1 MLLQQVCPGK
11 TGASLQSIHSVSYES
26 RRYVLYAATDSVV
39 ICDASFKPVQILF
52 LQGDSKEELNQVVS
66 AVVMSEFDGKIA
78 VTTNHHVLIYA
89 PSSEPA
95 AGEQIKSWML
105 SATLECEHLTS
116 LAWRND
122 GRLLTGSNSL
132 TLWGYESGSWSRL
145 WEKRQG
151 AGVDLIQFT
160 PDGKLFASMSKNDR
174 LVKVWYQQQE
184 SSTDFGFFYLSHPRA
199 VSNFSW
205 RKEKTNSASQ
215 QSHINVL
222 FTMAR
227 DGICRIW
234 SPLILLQPESMSICA
249 IIDPN
254 QWLVSQQQQSSHHQ
268 YPIHALDGMEF
279 AMAVE
284 YAASKNVDRNN
295 DVNSIRIRKLKERVR
310 DTSDLFFQIQGD
322 GSMIIWGIQSVT
334 PLESSFFMR
343 NIIAYHDTTVARCRG
358 SQADVVIVGQSH
370 EGRVSC
376 FSVNLMELFDSAN
389 TLAGLSLRQS
399 WTGQQSRIKAIVKD
413 HRQLCFT
420 SLGDL
425 GDISLWKLKTP
436 RFGHRVAAGL
446 VEVGS
451 LPIGARNVQLVTPSW
466 EGGSFMVYDGQKISL
481 YTADSNAQCSRTLDL
496 PDYDSNFPLTLLD
509 SFEIP
514 HLVTVEGNTGK
525 TTDVAWRRF
534 ILGFSPKNNTVFT
547 WQRDESNRGAPILF
561 SKESLPPFETTH
573 AVTVESF
580 AGTLPKSLHSTHVN
594 VFATYSQS
602 QANISYWECGHDF
615 HAHRGE
621 PIWQRAERIPTRP
634 NLKFFQCGA
643 NGKLALVYEH
653 KNGTCD
659 LEIWGSVGGRATGRL
674 EKRFSHLD
682 RIYDV
687 DWMVTADARHNLAVA
702 FRSKVSMYSPQRTEI
717 VTSPPIWMRFLD
729 VNIPS
734 FINHPISA
742 IAWLDMGTLSVG
754 AGGTMLL
761 YSKWLSEDYTTIAP
775 GFEYVGAQ
783 PTLHHGLSSM
793 HGPLVDYHPNLLIE
807 FMMWGKFEV
816 VRKILFNLYHYMS
829 YVNESNDTSTGP
841 LPIPLEVILKT
852 DVQGA
857 NSNKAHHKDL
867 FMSDDDFK
875 GNDENK
881 FLNDSTS
888 QEMIEFLTRVPLVGL
903 SKGAQLQLTAFIE
916 GFAKIKQME
925 VIARNQYMNKEEK
938 DPVACTLFYIALRK
952 KKLLHGLWRTSHGHA
967 EQGKMVTF
975 LANDFEL
982 DRWKT
987 AALKNAFALLGK
999 QRFAYAAAFFLLGDK
1014 LQDAVNVCVKQLN
1027 DFQLAIALCRVYES
1041 EERGPVLTQLLKD
1054 IANTTT
1060 DPWLLSLLHSNLDQ
1074 PSKAIQVTLVGDRN
1088 ESLALKHEPESSRD
1102 PSLLILYRHLL
1113 NHSLVGSVF
1122 DGDEEFS
1129 AVVRAAE
1136 SYEHYGCPLLSLVI
1150 LKHWGYVVPVD
1161 QPPNDATSGTLNPNN
1176 EVHNGKPTSSTNGSA
1191 MSFMGGF
1198 KSVSTSSNMESGMLD
1213 FDNFNKT
1220 QKAVPV
1226 KESSG
1231 MSLMESFS
1239 SGTPNGDSGLLNFD
1253 NFGAKKTTT
1262 SINANSQSP
1271 KPTGM
1276 SLMGGFKTLEINN
1289 DMDSGTFDFDS
1300 FSKPKKMPE
1309 TSRAN
1314 SGTLQATAKSPGMSM
1329 SLLGGYKTVSS
1340 SDCFDNGMLDFDSF
1354 GSMGQK
1360 TTPTPSAKPVARDIF
1375 ATFGAPTEYRFG
1387 ATADDVDERAGSD
1400 SSDDLTMNDDKVRGT
1415 EELLNDY
1422 ITTLVVQ
1429 LLTPMASAL
1438 RTVSLKP
1445 ELLVTPVFKGYVE
1458 NIKFGWDKL
1467 SEHANVSSV
1476 VMEQA
1481 LISKCIEIDTLPVCF
1496 HWLNTTMSTG
1506 SPLSAIV
1513 SHYSESCY
1521 SMVGIVLTE
1530 RLTGSVLESSSEWF
1544 NLAKNVVK
1552 QEQALPRWEQ
1562 MVLASYIMLVAMALQ
1577 EQDYVTLSGMLFQW
1591 RRFSGFVV
1599 GDRGGAVKV
1608 IAEVLGGNLYS
1619 PLDAQAV
1626 HYDTKVDVDEK
1637 SAKECLQDP
1646 LLSAATTN
1654 ALVMS
1659 LEGLLREHGHRMSDE
1674 TRKFVT
1680 SSFLDRLSRSGIEQ
1694 EKKVLQKLKDTP
1706 PQDHLRG
1713 YLNSWQ
1719 KKYWV
1724 ILSGLES
1731 GGHLLPLVADF
1742 LESRRAGYN
1751 SPPAPVED
1759 TSLLY
1764 KTRSVIT
1771 SFSFN
1776 PVEKRIVA
1784 VCSRSDII
1792 EVDISKAL
1800 DFQKNMNPHD
1810 AEHSDMDS
1818 EMDLEEEEDDDH
1830 DFLDAEGNVI
1840 DRSANT
1846 SKTPSVAPTEN
1857 SEEISRGSQV
1867 SLQTVFKN
1875 IFTAK
1880 AKLSS
1885 LDGNHVHHPH
1895 GMGASDPALRRSQ
1908 SYGLAPSASLAGS
1921 KPTEVDNIVVRTDV
1935 VATCSENHPSFPLY
1949 LTGHNP
1955 TLGYPCVTLWQFGQ
1969 SKDLN
1974 NYTGTNNKITKV
1986 HFDPFGQKF
1995 GATDV
2000 KGDLHLWR
2008 FDSNTLGSKPFL
2020 SLNCHDK
2027 IARDFAFL
2035 GSSSV
2040 LATTGSSGD
2049 GKSLAIWDVLL
2060 PKHKAQVQSY
2070 KVHDRGGYSLAFS
2083 KTRQLLVSGGRDG
2096 EICIFDV
2103 RQPKLLH
2110 TMQAHEMHVRSL
2122 YIDEAGRT
2130 LCSGA
2135 GEGDMKVW
2143 NLETFEQLF
2152 SFENLQARNRFQI
2165 QTFDRIPVGAM
2176 VKAYGVAQI
2185 VATDDYYFTCGP
2197 TGFGNQTTS
2206 SIRTMHSILWKSSKQ
2221 FKSLAARTPAM
2232 ASILHNA
2239 PFAKT
2244 FRSIPPPTTTP
2255 CSMLSSLSM
2264 SFNSVIKKSASDES
2278 VDTDPQ
2284 LTHTDPKTGKA
2295 SMVSV
2300 TDKPPTNRT
2309 ALAVSSIWLPP
2320 VAFDLLKRNAH
2331 KKGDVLT
2338 VAQIAGIQAAK
2349 HTSNLIPLCHPLLL
2363 THISVDLKLVE
2374 DVEGEEGKDNNTQCD
2389 APKVRGG
2396 RVDIESRVACSGNT
2410 GVEMEALTGA
2420 TFAALTVFDMCKAV
2434 GKDMVIGEIKV
2445 MEKTGGKSGVYK
2457 HLQSGADRKSR
2468 GI

>member
-11 TGASLQSIHSVSYES
+11 TCASLQSIHSVSYES

-39 ICDASFKPVQILF
+39 ICDASFKPIQILF
-52 LQGDSKEELNQVVS
+52 LQGDSQEEQNQVVS
-66 AVVMSEFDGKIA
+66 AVVMSEYDGKIA

-89 PSSEPA
+89 PSKIPA
-95 AGEQIKSWML
+95 SG
-105 SATLECEHLTS
+105 H
-116 LAWRND
+116 
-122 GRLLTGSNSL
+122 LLTGSDHL
-132 TLWGYESGSWSRL
+132 TLWCQTGTWTKL

-160 PDGKLFASMSKNDR
+160 PDGKLFASMAKNDR
-174 LVKVWYQQQE
+174 LVKVWYQQE
-184 SSTDFGFFYLSHPRA
+184 DPSTDFGFFYLPHPRA

-205 RKEKTNSASQ
+205 RKEKTNSASRD
-215 QSHINVL
+215 SHINVL

-234 SPLILLQPESMSICA
+234 SPLMLLQPESMSICA

-254 QWLVSQQQQSSHHQ
+254 QWLVSQQQSSNTQ

-284 YAASKNVDRNN
+284 YAASKTVDKNN
-295 DVNSIRIRKLKERVR
+295 DANSIRIRKLKELVR

-322 GSMIIWGIQSVT
+322 GSMIIWGIQNLGQVPQRLPRVLLVLRISQSVT

-343 NIIAYHDTTVARCRG
+343 NIIAYHDTTLARSRG
-358 SQADVVIVGQSH
+358 SPADVVIVGQSH

-376 FSVNLMELFDSAN
+376 FSVNMMELFDSGN

-399 WTGQQSRIKAIVKD
+399 WTGQQSRIKDIVKD

-425 GDISLWKLKTP
+425 GDVSLWKLKTP

-446 VEVGS
+446 VEIGS
-451 LPIGARNVQLVTPSW
+451 LPIGTRNVQLVTPSW
-466 EGGSFMVYDGQKISL
+466 EGGSFMIYDGQHITL
-481 YTADSNAQCSRTLDL
+481 YTANHDAQCSRTLDL
-496 PDYDSNFPLTLLD
+496 PDYDPNFPLTLLD

-514 HLVTVEGNTGK
+514 YLITVDGTAGK

-534 ILGFSPKNNTVFT
+534 ILGFSPKDNTVFT
-547 WQRDESNRGAPILF
+547 WKRDGSKGGVPILF
-561 SKESLPPFETTH
+561 SKENLPPFETTH

-594 VFATYSQS
+594 VFATYSKA

-615 HAHRGE
+615 HNHPGE
-621 PIWQRAERIPTRP
+621 GIWQRAERIPTKD

-643 NGKLALVYEH
+643 NGKLALVYE
-653 KNGTCD
+653 NADGTCD
-659 LEIWGSVGGRATGRL
+659 LEIWGSVGGRATARMETRMGRL
-674 EKRFSHLD
+674 D
-682 RIYDV
+682 QIYAL

-702 FRSKVSMYSPQRTEI
+702 FRSRVSMYSPQRTDT
-717 VTSPPIWMRFLD
+717 VTSPPIWMRFFD
-729 VNIPS
+729 INIPS

-761 YSKWLSEDYTTIAP
+761 YSKWLSEDYTTLVP
-775 GFEYVGAQ
+775 GFEGVASE
-783 PTLHHGLSSM
+783 PTLHHALSSM

-829 YVNESNDTSTGP
+829 YVNESNDASTGP

-852 DVQGA
+852 DVQGT
-857 NSNKAHHKDL
+857 KADKADHNDL
-867 FMSDDDFK
+867 FMSDNDFK
-875 GNDENK
+875 SSDENM
-881 FLNDSTS
+881 FLNDTTS
-888 QEMIEFLTRVPLVGL
+888 KEMIEFLTRVPLVGL
-903 SKGAQLQLTAFIE
+903 SKNYQLQLTAFIE
-916 GFAKIKQME
+916 GFAKDLLLDFCSASLKNPMTWSEAKSLGIFLWMRKKETMLKQME
-925 VIARNQYMNKEEK
+925 IIARNQYMSKDEK

-975 LANDFEL
+975 LANDFDL
-982 DRWKT
+982 DRWRT

-999 QRFAYAAAFFLLGDK
+999 QRFAYAAAFFLLGNK
-1014 LQDAVNVCVKQLN
+1014 LQDAVNVCVKHLN
-1027 DFQLAIALCRVYES
+1027 DFQLAIALCR
-1041 EERGPVLTQLLKD
+1041 
-1054 IANTTT
+1054 A
-1060 DPWLLSLLHSNLDQ
+1060 
-1074 PSKAIQVTLVGDRN
+1074 GDSTETSSRQ
-1088 ESLALKHEPESSRD
+1088 ECESSRD

-1113 NHSLVGSVF
+1113 KHSLATSVYE
-1122 DGDEEFS
+1122 GDEEFS

-1150 LKHWGYVVPVD
+1150 LKHWGYVMPVD
-1161 QPPNDATSGTLNPNN
+1161 QPPKKSPEKLKEAS
-1176 EVHNGKPTSSTNGSA
+1176 KSTNGSGIQA
-1191 MSFMGGF
+1191 PPSSNSMSFMGGFKNSTSSSNLDSGMLDFDNFGQTKKVEPVKEPSGMSFMGGF
-1198 KSVSTSSNMESGMLD
+1198 KSAMSSAAPTSDSGLLDFDNFGIKKSETSNTNGEPSKTMGTSLIGGFKSVDSNGNTDSGMLD
-1213 FDNFNKT
+1213 FDSLSQPKKVSDTSFANGGTLPATKS
-1220 QKAVPV
+1220 P
-1226 KESSG
+1226 G
-1231 MSLMESFS
+1231 M
-1239 SGTPNGDSGLLNFD
+1239 
-1253 NFGAKKTTT
+1253 
-1262 SINANSQSP
+1262 
-1271 KPTGM
+1271 GM
-1276 SLMGGFKTLEINN
+1276 SLMGGFKT
-1289 DMDSGTFDFDS
+1289 
-1300 FSKPKKMPE
+1300 
-1309 TSRAN
+1309 
-1314 SGTLQATAKSPGMSM
+1314 
-1329 SLLGGYKTVSS
+1329 VSS
-1340 SDCFDNGMLDFDSF
+1340 SSNIDSGMLAFDSF

-1360 TTPTPSAKPVARDIF
+1360 PKAAPTKPPARDIF
-1375 ATFGAPTEYRFG
+1375 SDFGPP
-1387 ATADDVDERAGSD
+1387 ADDGLGTYSKTTGSDGSD
-1400 SSDDLTMNDDKVRGT
+1400 SSDDLTINDDKVRGT

-1458 NIKFGWDKL
+1458 NIKYGWDKL

-1530 RLTGSVLESSSEWF
+1530 RLTGCMKSHIKEYARSVLESSSEWF
-1544 NLAKNVVK
+1544 NLTKTVITA
-1552 QEQALPRWEQ
+1552 ELALPRWEQ
-1562 MVLASYIMLVAMALQ
+1562 MVLASYIMLVAMALL
-1577 EQDYVTLSGMLFQW
+1577 EQDYVVLSGMLFQW

-1626 HYDTKVDVDEK
+1626 SSDTRNDVDEK
-1637 SAKECLQDP
+1637 SARVTLQEA
-1646 LLSAATTN
+1646 LLNAATTN
-1654 ALVMS
+1654 AIVMS
-1659 LEGLLREHGHRMSDE
+1659 LEDE
-1674 TRKFVT
+1674 TRKFIT
-1680 SSFLDRLSRSGIEQ
+1680 SSFLDRLTRSGIEQ
-1694 EKKVLQKLKDTP
+1694 EKKVLQSLKEAP

-1731 GGHLLPLVADF
+1731 GGHLLPMVANF
-1742 LESRRAGYN
+1742 LESRRSGHD
-1751 SPPAPVED
+1751 SPPTPTED

-1776 PVEKRIVA
+1776 P
-1784 VCSRSDII
+1784 
-1792 EVDISKAL
+1792 
-1800 DFQKNMNPHD
+1800 NMSSHD
-1810 AEHSDMDS
+1810 TENSDMDS
-1818 EMDLEEEEDDDH
+1818 EMELEEEDDDQ
-1830 DFLDAEGNVI
+1830 DFLDAAGNVI
-1840 DRSANT
+1840 DRSAST

-1857 SEEISRGSQV
+1857 SEESISRAGSQV

-1875 IFTAK
+1875 LFNAK
-1880 AKLSS
+1880 AKQASM
-1885 LDGNHVHHPH
+1885 DGSHTGNYHHVSQSV
-1895 GMGASDPALRRSQ
+1895 GAADPAFRRSQ
-1908 SYGLAPSASLAGS
+1908 SVLSASSGASAAGAKS
-1921 KPTEVDNIVVRTDV
+1921 TEVDNIVVRTDV
-1935 VATCSENHPSFPLY
+1935 VATCSESHPSFPLY

-1969 SKDLN
+1969 PKELN
-1974 NYTGTNNKITKV
+1974 NYTGTNTKVTKV

-1995 GATDV
+1995 GATDA

-2008 FDSNTLGSKPFL
+2008 FDSNTIGSKPFL
-2020 SLNCHDK
+2020 SLTCHDK

-2049 GKSLAIWDVLL
+2049 GKNLAIWDALL
-2060 PKHKAQVQSY
+2060 PKHKAQTQSY
-2070 KVHDRGGYSLAFS
+2070 KVHDRGGGYSLAFS
-2083 KTRQLLVSGGRDG
+2083 KKHQLLVSGGRNG
-2096 EICIFDV
+2096 EICIFDI

-2110 TMQAHEMHVRSL
+2110 TIQAHEMHVRSL
-2122 YIDEAGRT
+2122 YIDEVGRT
-2130 LCSGA
+2130 LCSGS
-2135 GEGDMKVW
+2135 GEGDMKAW
-2143 NLETFEQLF
+2143 NLETFEQLS

-2165 QTFDRIPVGAM
+2165 QTFDRIPV
-2176 VKAYGVAQI
+2176 KAYGVAQI
-2185 VATDDYYFTCGP
+2185 VATDDYYYTCGP
-2197 TGFGNQTTS
+2197 TGFL
-2206 SIRTMHSILWKSSKQ
+2206 R
-2221 FKSLAARTPAM
+2221 
-2232 ASILHNA
+2232 
-2239 PFAKT
+2239 AK
-2244 FRSIPPPTTTP
+2244 
-2255 CSMLSSLSM
+2255 
-2264 SFNSVIKKSASDES
+2264 
-2278 VDTDPQ
+2278 
-2284 LTHTDPKTGKA
+2284 
-2295 SMVSV
+2295 
-2300 TDKPPTNRT
+2300 
-2309 ALAVSSIWLPP
+2309 
-2320 VAFDLLKRNAH
+2320 
-2331 KKGDVLT
+2331 
-2338 VAQIAGIQAAK
+2338 
-2349 HTSNLIPLCHPLLL
+2349 
-2363 THISVDLKLVE
+2363 
-2374 DVEGEEGKDNNTQCD
+2374 
-2389 APKVRGG
+2389 
-2396 RVDIESRVACSGNT
+2396 
-2410 GVEMEALTGA
+2410 
-2420 TFAALTVFDMCKAV
+2420 
-2434 GKDMVIGEIKV
+2434 
-2445 MEKTGGKSGVYK
+2445 
-2457 HLQSGADRKSR
+2457 RK
-2468 GI
+2468 

>member
-11 TGASLQSIHSVSYES
+11 TCASLQSIHSVSYES

-39 ICDASFKPVQILF
+39 ICDASFKPIQILF
-52 LQGDSKEELNQVVS
+52 LQGDSKEEQNQVVS
-66 AVVMSEFDGKIA
+66 AVVMSEYDGKIA

-89 PSSEPA
+89 PSKTPSS
-95 AGEQIKSWML
+95 GEKIRSWVL
-105 SATLECEHLTS
+105 SATLECKHVTS

-122 GRLLTGSNSL
+122 GHLLTGSDHL
-132 TLWGYESGSWSRL
+132 TLWCQSGMWTKL

-160 PDGKLFASMSKNDR
+160 PDGMLFASMAKNDR
-174 LVKVWYQQQE
+174 LVKVWYQQE
-184 SSTDFGFFYLSHPRA
+184 DSTTDFGFFYLPHPRA

-205 RKEKTNSASQ
+205 RKEKTNSASRE
-215 QSHINVL
+215 SHINVL

-234 SPLILLQPESMSICA
+234 SPLMLLQPESMSICA

-254 QWLVSQQQQSSHHQ
+254 QWLVSQQQSSNTQ

-284 YAASKNVDRNN
+284 YAASKTIDKNN
-295 DVNSIRIRKLKERVR
+295 DANSIRLRKLKELVR

-322 GSMIIWGIQSVT
+322 GSMIIWGIQNLGQDPQRLPRVLLVLRISQSVT

-343 NIIAYHDTTVARCRG
+343 NIIAYHDTTLARSRG
-358 SQADVVIVGQSH
+358 SPADVVIVGQSQ

-376 FSVNLMELFDSAN
+376 FSVNMMELFDSGN

-399 WTGQQSRIKAIVKD
+399 WTGQQSRIKDIVKD

-425 GDISLWKLKTP
+425 GDVSLWKLKTP

-446 VEVGS
+446 VEIGS

-466 EGGSFMVYDGQKISL
+466 EGGSFMVYDGQQITL
-481 YTADSNAQCSRTLDL
+481 YTADHDAQCSRTLDL
-496 PDYDSNFPLTLLD
+496 PDYDPNFPLTLLD

-514 HLVTVEGNTGK
+514 YLITVDGTAGK

-547 WQRDESNRGAPILF
+547 WQRDESKGGAPILF
-561 SKESLPPFETTH
+561 SKENLPPFETTH

-594 VFATYSQS
+594 VFATYSKA

-615 HAHRGE
+615 HNHHGE
-621 PIWQRAERIPTRP
+621 RIWQRAERIPTKE

-643 NGKLALVYEH
+643 NGKLALVYE
-653 KNGTCD
+653 NADDTCD
-659 LEIWGSVGGRATGRL
+659 LEIWGSVGGRATARMEGRMGRL
-674 EKRFSHLD
+674 D
-682 RIYDV
+682 QIYAL

-702 FRSKVSMYSPQRTEI
+702 FRSKVSMYSPQRTDT
-717 VTSPPIWMRFLD
+717 VTSPPIWMRFFD
-729 VNIPS
+729 INIPS
-734 FINHPISA
+734 FIDHPISA

-761 YSKWLSEDYTTIAP
+761 YSKWLSEDYTTLAP
-775 GFEYVGAQ
+775 GFESVASE
-783 PTLHHGLSSM
+783 PTIHHALSSM

-852 DVQGA
+852 DVQGT
-857 NSNKAHHKDL
+857 KADKADHNDL
-867 FMSDDDFK
+867 FMSDNDFK
-875 GNDENK
+875 SSDENK
-881 FLNDSTS
+881 FLNDTTS
-888 QEMIEFLTRVPLVGL
+888 KEMIEFLTRVPLVGL
-903 SKGAQLQLTAFIE
+903 SKNAQLLLTAFIE
-916 GFAKIKQME
+916 GFAMDLLLDFCSTSLKNPMTWSEAKSLGIFLWMRKKETMVKQME
-925 VIARNQYMNKEEK
+925 IIARNQYMSKDEK

-975 LANDFEL
+975 LANDFDL

-999 QRFAYAAAFFLLGDK
+999 QRFAYAAAFFLLGNK
-1014 LQDAVNVCVKQLN
+1014 LQDAVNVCVKHLN
-1027 DFQLAIALCRVYES
+1027 DFQLAIALCRVYEL
-1041 EERGPVLTQLLKD
+1041 EERGPVMTQLLQD
-1054 IANTTT
+1054 LVQTTT
-1060 DPWLLSLLHSNLDQ
+1060 DPWLLSLFHSILGQ
-1074 PSKAIQVTLVGDRN
+1074 SSQAIQVTLARDSTETSSKQ
-1088 ESLALKHEPESSRD
+1088 ESESSRD

-1113 NHSLVGSVF
+1113 KHPLVSSVYE
-1122 DGDEEFS
+1122 GDEEFS

-1150 LKHWGYVVPVD
+1150 LKHWGYVMPLD
-1161 QPPNDATSGTLNPNN
+1161 QPPKKSTEISKEASKSTNSSGTQAPSSSNSVSFMGGFKNS
-1176 EVHNGKPTSSTNGSA
+1176 TSSSNLDSGMLDFDNFGQTKKAEPIKESSG

-1198 KSVSTSSNMESGMLD
+1198 KSAMSSAAPTS
-1213 FDNFNKT
+1213 
-1220 QKAVPV
+1220 
-1226 KESSG
+1226 
-1231 MSLMESFS
+1231 
-1239 SGTPNGDSGLLNFD
+1239 DSGLLDFD
-1253 NFGAKKTTT
+1253 NFGAKKSET
-1262 SINANSQSP
+1262 SSANGEPPKAMGMSLMGGFKSGESNGNMDSGMLDFDSFSQPKKASDTSLANGGTLPATKSP
-1271 KPTGM
+1271 GMGM
-1276 SLMGGFKTLEINN
+1276 SLMGGFKTVSSSSDI
-1289 DMDSGTFDFDS
+1289 DSGT
-1300 FSKPKKMPE
+1300 
-1309 TSRAN
+1309 
-1314 SGTLQATAKSPGMSM
+1314 
-1329 SLLGGYKTVSS
+1329 
-1340 SDCFDNGMLDFDSF
+1340 LDFDSF

-1360 TTPTPSAKPVARDIF
+1360 PKSSTSKPLVRDIF
-1375 ATFGAPTEYRFG
+1375 SDFGPP
-1387 ATADDVDERAGSD
+1387 ADDGLGTYSKTTNGSDGSD
-1400 SSDDLTMNDDKVRGT
+1400 SSDDLTINDDKVRGT

-1458 NIKFGWDKL
+1458 NIKYGWDKL

-1481 LISKCIEIDTLPVCF
+1481 LISKCIEIDTLPV
-1496 HWLNTTMSTG
+1496 
-1506 SPLSAIV
+1506 
-1513 SHYSESCY
+1513 
-1521 SMVGIVLTE
+1521 
-1530 RLTGSVLESSSEWF
+1530 SVLESSNEWF
-1544 NLAKNVVK
+1544 NLAKTVIK
-1552 QEQALPRWEQ
+1552 PELALPRWEQ

-1577 EQDYVTLSGMLFQW
+1577 EQDYVVLSGMLFQW

-1626 HYDTKVDVDEK
+1626 SSDTKNDDDEK
-1637 SAKECLQDP
+1637 SARETLQEA
-1646 LLSAATTN
+1646 LLKAATTN
-1654 ALVMS
+1654 AVVMS
-1659 LEGLLREHGHRMSDE
+1659 LEGLLRDHGHRMSDE
-1674 TRKFVT
+1674 TRKFIT
-1680 SSFLDRLSRSGIEQ
+1680 SSFLDRLTRSGIEQ
-1694 EKKVLQKLKDTP
+1694 EKKVLLSLKEAP

-1731 GGHLLPLVADF
+1731 GGHLLPMVANF
-1742 LESRRAGYN
+1742 LESRRSGHD
-1751 SPPAPVED
+1751 SPPAPTED

-1792 EVDISKAL
+1792 ELDISKAL
-1800 DFQKNMNPHD
+1800 DFQKNMNSHD
-1810 AEHSDMDS
+1810 TENSDIDS
-1818 EMDLEEEEDDDH
+1818 EMELEEEDDDQ
-1830 DFLDAEGNVI
+1830 DFLDAAGNII
-1840 DRSANT
+1840 DRSAST

-1857 SEEISRGSQV
+1857 SEENVSRAGSQV

-1875 IFTAK
+1875 LFNAK
-1880 AKLSS
+1880 TKQASM
-1885 LDGNHVHHPH
+1885 DGNHIGNQHHFQ
-1895 GMGASDPALRRSQ
+1895 GVGAADPAFRRPQ
-1908 SYGLAPSASLAGS
+1908 SVFSASSGTSAAGAKS
-1921 KPTEVDNIVVRTDV
+1921 TEVDNIVVRTDV
-1935 VATCSENHPSFPLY
+1935 VATCSESHPSFPLY

-1969 SKDLN
+1969 PKELN
-1974 NYTGTNNKITKV
+1974 NYTGTNAKVTKV

-1995 GATDV
+1995 GATDA

-2008 FDSNTLGSKPFL
+2008 FDSNTIGSKPFL
-2020 SLNCHDK
+2020 SLTCHDK

-2049 GKSLAIWDVLL
+2049 GKNLAIWDALL
-2060 PKHKAQVQSY
+2060 PKHKAQTQSY
-2070 KVHDRGGYSLAFS
+2070 KVHDRGGGYSLAFS
-2083 KTRQLLVSGGRDG
+2083 KKHQLLVSGGRNG
-2096 EICIFDV
+2096 EICIFDI

-2110 TMQAHEMHVRSL
+2110 TIQAHEMHVRSL
-2122 YIDEAGRT
+2122 YIDEVGRT
-2130 LCSGA
+2130 LCSGS
-2135 GEGDMKVW
+2135 GEGDMKAW
-2143 NLETFEQLF
+2143 NLETFEQLS

-2165 QTFDRIPVGAM
+2165 QTFDRIPV
-2176 VKAYGVAQI
+2176 KAYGVAQI
-2185 VATDDYYFTCGP
+2185 VATDDYYYTCGP
-2197 TGFGNQTTS
+2197 TGFL
-2206 SIRTMHSILWKSSKQ
+2206 R
-2221 FKSLAARTPAM
+2221 
-2232 ASILHNA
+2232 
-2239 PFAKT
+2239 AK
-2244 FRSIPPPTTTP
+2244 
-2255 CSMLSSLSM
+2255 
-2264 SFNSVIKKSASDES
+2264 
-2278 VDTDPQ
+2278 
-2284 LTHTDPKTGKA
+2284 
-2295 SMVSV
+2295 
-2300 TDKPPTNRT
+2300 
-2309 ALAVSSIWLPP
+2309 
-2320 VAFDLLKRNAH
+2320 
-2331 KKGDVLT
+2331 
-2338 VAQIAGIQAAK
+2338 
-2349 HTSNLIPLCHPLLL
+2349 
-2363 THISVDLKLVE
+2363 
-2374 DVEGEEGKDNNTQCD
+2374 
-2389 APKVRGG
+2389 
-2396 RVDIESRVACSGNT
+2396 
-2410 GVEMEALTGA
+2410 
-2420 TFAALTVFDMCKAV
+2420 
-2434 GKDMVIGEIKV
+2434 
-2445 MEKTGGKSGVYK
+2445 
-2457 HLQSGADRKSR
+2457 RK
-2468 GI
+2468 